1 MYADTRNNNIGV
13 YICCEGCDFVYSHLG
28 CGWPSESRDCEMCGK
43 PIGSGGGHKL
53 VRADKGAKRL
63 ISPKFIDNS
72 TFYIGQFLKI

>member
-1 MYADTRNNNIGV
+1 M
-13 YICCEGCDFVYSHLG
+13 G

-63 ISPKFIDNS
+63 ISPKFIDNN